1 MLNSI
6 SAIVAERTN
15 LESHDDHATHP
26 EANTSEI
33 EMPGRGLRLSSS
45 PKLLQALT
53 INLKL

>member
-1 MLNSI
+1 MLNTI